1 MNNIDKNNTINTT
14 KAANVTT
21 DVMKVECLKDI
32 EKCVQ
37 EQKTKLNIN
46 KFIAQKKESNVVLLQ
61 KNNRPVLTQTL
72 NTNPNK
78 LPFLQAQILRQIY
91 LNISEKKEITTELL
105 SELTGYPKES
115 KILADAIKM
124 LADKGFIEG
133 GIIPGFNIP
142 ENRLDL
148 FIKIVQRN
156 DPKYKNYSE
165 KIIKFA
171 ESKDD
176 IVQAFSST
184 LFKCEQT
191 ISDLNKFG
199 VVHKWYD
206 YLEDF
211 PYSLIEE
218 KIIEYKL
225 KQESLVVDPFAG
237 SGTTLVSANLF
248 KCNAIGFDANPL
260 MTFISEVK
268 TTWDIDLVR
277 FKKEI
282 SCISKRFVKEIHNFD
297 PLKYDSGFIKVMP
310 KKEINQWL
318 STVLQKEVMLLKNLI
333 GEIKD
338 NKIKNLLLM
347 AVSKSCFEASYVSL
361 CPGTTFYPF
370 REKDDFWD
378 LFTDKVIQIYTDL
391 KVIQKHN
398 HYGKSGLITDTCLNA
413 KKYLKPESI
422 DFIVTSPPYPN
433 DLEYTRQTRLE
444 LYLLDFVKSM
454 NDVQQIKR
462 KMVKG
467 STKLIFKES
476 NSEKFIKKF
485 EDVKIISAQIYEQ
498 TKDKNWGFDYPRMVR
513 EYFGDMY
520 LCMQEFYDLMKKDA
534 NFLLVVGDQTIKGV
548 YIPVCDILIKMARE
562 IGYKNCRKELF
573 RMRRSTGHNVLL
585 PEEII
590 IIQK

>member
-1 MNNIDKNNTINTT
+1 MNNVGKN
-14 KAANVTT
+14 KY
-21 DVMKVECLKDI
+21 
-32 EKCVQ
+32 
-37 EQKTKLNIN
+37 
-46 KFIAQKKESNVVLLQ
+46 KFIDQKKENNLVLLQ
-61 KNNRPVLTQTL
+61 KNNRHVLTETR
-72 NTNPNK
+72 NINPNK
-78 LPFLQAQILRQIY
+78 LPFLQAQILQQIY
-91 LNISEKKEITTELL
+91 LNISEKKEITTEAL

-124 LADKGFIEG
+124 LVDKGFIKG
-133 GIIPGFNIP
+133 DLIQGFNIP

-148 FIKIVQRN
+148 FIKIVRRN
-156 DPKYKNYSE
+156 DTKHKNYSE

-176 IVQAFSST
+176 ALYTLNPT
-184 LFKCEQT
+184 LFESEQT

-199 VVHKWYD
+199 IVHKWYD

-225 KQESLVVDPFAG
+225 KPESLVVDPFVG

-248 KCNAIGFDANPL
+248 KCNAVGFDANPL

-268 TTWDIDLVR
+268 TTWDIDLDLY
-277 FKKEI
+277 KKEI
-282 SCISKRFVKEIHNFD
+282 SNISKRFVKEIHNFD
-297 PLKYDSGFIKVMP
+297 KLQIDLGFINLMP

-318 STVLQKEVMLLKNLI
+318 SPALQKEVILLKNLI
-333 GEIKD
+333 DEVK
-338 NKIKNLLLM
+338 NKKIKNLLLV
-347 AVSKSCFEASYVSL
+347 ALSKSCFDASYVSL

-370 REKDDFWD
+370 REKEDFWD
-378 LFTDKVIQIYTDL
+378 LFTKKVIQIYNDL
-391 KVIQKHN
+391 KIVQKHN
-398 HYGKSGLITDTCLNA
+398 HYGKSKLITDTCLNA

-422 DFIVTSPPYPN
+422 DFIITSPPYPN

-444 LYLLDFVKSM
+444 LYLLGFVKSM
-454 NDVQQIKR
+454 ADVQQIKR
-462 KMVKG
+462 KMVKS
-467 STKLIFKES
+467 STKLIFRES
-476 NSEKFIKKF
+476 DSEKYVMKF
-485 EDVKIISAQIYEQ
+485 DDVKIVSDKIYEQ

-562 IGYKNCRKELF
+562 IGYRNCRKELF
-573 RMRRSTGHNVLL
+573 RMRRSTGHNILL
-585 PEEII
+585 PEEIV